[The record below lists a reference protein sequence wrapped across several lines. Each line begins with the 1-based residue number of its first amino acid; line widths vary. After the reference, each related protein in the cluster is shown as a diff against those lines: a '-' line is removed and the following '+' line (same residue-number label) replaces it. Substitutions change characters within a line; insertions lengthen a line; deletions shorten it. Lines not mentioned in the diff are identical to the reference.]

1 MIPQADLLSKTGQ
14 VLPQVIKVFNEW
26 YDNYS
31 TDGKMTREDCAKFVK
46 AVTNA
51 RDDIA
56 PDDHRVNF
64 LFSTYDLEN
73 LGYCPRDGFVS
84 FYVDATRKPE
94 KKNTVWENLKNMGY
108 RNDLKR
114 LDEPYEFHNIDKT
127 VLPRYKLAHNESF
140 FNTIFYLQDLNEN
153 IAKEAFNFLCKIT
166 TNPTIYRN
174 ILDGR
179 DNWKALLDANN
190 IYKLIYSLQIIESFL
205 EDIEI
210 DFEGVDSFSNEEAIL
225 GLDQDG
231 VEALKLKKIEWMEN
245 FVRFDGFKHLVEVE
259 KVFFKYQFF
268 EDSLKIYLFE
278 LEFFLLFNCEK

>member
-1 MIPQADLLSKTGQ
+1 MNSLDQMIPQADLLSKSGQ
-14 VLPQVIKVFNEW
+14 VVPQVIKVFNEW

-31 TDGKMTREDCAKFVK
+31 TEGKMTREDCARFVK

-64 LFSTYDLEN
+64 LFNQYDIEN
-73 LGYCPRDGFVS
+73 SGFCPRDGFVS
-84 FYVDATRKPE
+84 FYVDCSRKPE
-94 KKNTVWENLKNMGY
+94 KKLTVWENLKNMGY

-114 LDEPYEFHNIDKT
+114 LDEPYEFHNIDKI
-127 VLPRYKLAHNESF
+127 VLPRYKLSHNENF
-140 FNTIFYLQDLNEN
+140 FNTIFYLQDLNES
-153 IAKEAFNFLCKIT
+153 IAKEAFGFLCKIT

-179 DNWKALLDANN
+179 DNWEMLLDAKN

-210 DFEGVDSFSNEEAIL
+210 DFEGVDSFLNEEAIL
-225 GLDQDG
+225 GLDQNNY
-231 VEALKLKKIEWMEN
+231 EEIKQRKIEWMKN
-245 FVRFDGFKHLVEVE
+245 FIKYDGFKHLVDVI
-259 KVFFKYQFF
+259 F
-268 EDSLKIYLFE
+268 I
-278 LEFFLLFNCEK
+278 